1 MHHEMHAST
10 ILAPRLSPWV
20 TFCSGRRTFL
30 KNVENSKVTLSLSS
44 EKQKY
49 FFQKRFIYFVEK
61 KYQMALMKID
71 FQAEEKWAKGHLQ
84 KSFERSIRT
93 RKIGNVAYCPMI

>member
-30 KNVENSKVTLSLSS
+30 KNVENSKVTLSLFS

-49 FFQKRFIYFVEK
+49 FFQKNIHVFGREK
-61 KYQMALMKID
+61 ISMALMKID
-71 FQAEEKWAKGHLQ
+71 FQAEE
-84 KSFERSIRT
+84 
-93 RKIGNVAYCPMI
+93 N